1 MSKPKVQEV
10 WITISETETERTQRR
25 TKALCVQGGL
35 AVTYAGFEG
44 KTLKYVLT
52 HLATGKRLTGPMPKA
67 IALGLLAKVLQIADW
82 SLERPMVSR
91 ADWDRLGLSSAEKE
105 PTR

>member
-10 WITISETETERTQRR
+10 WITIIETGTERTQRR

-35 AVTYAGFEG
+35 AVTPLRRG

-52 HLATGKRLTGPMPKA
+52 HLATGKRLTKPMPKA
-67 IALGLLAKVLQIADW
+67 IALGLLAEVLQIADW
-82 SLERPMVSR
+82 TIERPRFSR
-91 ADWDRLGLSSAEKE
+91 TDSDRLGLDLAEKE
-105 PTR
+105 PRP

>member
-1 MSKPKVQEV
+1 MSKPVQEA

-25 TKALCVQGGL
+25 TKALRVQGGL

-52 HLATGKRLTGPMPKA
+52 HLATGKRLTKPMPKA
-67 IALGLLAKVLQIADW
+67 IALGLLAEVLQIADW
-82 SLERPMVSR
+82 SLERPIVSR
-91 ADWDRLGLSSAEKE
+91 ADWDRLGLHSAE
-105 PTR
+105 PNP

>member
-1 MSKPKVQEV
+1 MKPIQV
-10 WITISETETERTQRR
+10 WITISETGAERTQRR

-35 AVTYAGFEG
+35 AVTPLRRG

-52 HLATGKRLTGPMPKA
+52 HLATGKRLTQPMPKA
-67 IALGLLAKVLQIADW
+67 LALGLLAEVLQIADW

-91 ADWDRLGLSSAEKE
+91 ADWDRLGLISAETE
-105 PTR
+105 PRP

>member
-1 MSKPKVQEV
+1 MKPIQV

-25 TKALCVQGGL
+25 TKALRVQGGL
-35 AVTYAGFEG
+35 AVTYSGFEG
-44 KTLKYVLT
+44 KTLQYVLT

-67 IALGLLAKVLQIADW
+67 IAIGLLAKVLQIADW

-91 ADWDRLGLSSAEKE
+91 ADWDRLGLGSAEKE
-105 PTR
+105 PNR

>member
-10 WITISETETERTQRR
+10 WITISETGAERTQRR

-44 KTLKYVLT
+44 KTLQYVLT
-52 HLATGKRLTGPMPKA
+52 HLATGKRLTQPMPK
-67 IALGLLAKVLQIADW
+67 AKVLQIADW

-91 ADWDRLGLSSAEKE
+91 ADWDRLGLGSAETE
-105 PTR
+105 PRP

>member
-1 MSKPKVQEV
+1 MKPIQV

-35 AVTYAGFEG
+35 AVTYSGFEG
-44 KTLKYVLT
+44 KTLQYVLT

-67 IALGLLAKVLQIADW
+67 IAIGLLAKVLQIADW

-91 ADWDRLGLSSAEKE
+91 ADWDRLGLISAETE
-105 PTR
+105 PRS

>member
-1 MSKPKVQEV
+1 MKPIQV
-10 WITISETETERTQRR
+10 WITISETDTERTQRR

-52 HLATGKRLTGPMPKA
+52 HLATGKRLTKPMAKA
-67 IALGLLAKVLQIADW
+67 IALGLLAEVLPISDW
-82 SLERPMVSR
+82 TIERPKFSR
-91 ADWDRLGLSSAEKE
+91 TDSDRLGLDLAEKE

>member
-1 MSKPKVQEV
+1 MKPIQV

-44 KTLKYVLT
+44 KYVLT
-52 HLATGKRLTGPMPKA
+52 HLATGKRLTEPMPKA
-67 IALGLLAKVLQIADW
+67 IAIGLLAEVLQIADW

-91 ADWDRLGLSSAEKE
+91 ADWDRLGLGSAETE
-105 PTR
+105 PRP

>member
-1 MSKPKVQEV
+1 MSKPKVQV

-35 AVTYAGFEG
+35 AVTPLRRG

-52 HLATGKRLTGPMPKA
+52 HLATGKRLTQPMPKA
-67 IALGLLAKVLQIADW
+67 LALGLLAEVLQIADW
-82 SLERPMVSR
+82 TLEHPKVSR
-91 ADWDRLGLSSAEKE
+91 ADWDRLGLGSAETE
-105 PTR
+105 PRP